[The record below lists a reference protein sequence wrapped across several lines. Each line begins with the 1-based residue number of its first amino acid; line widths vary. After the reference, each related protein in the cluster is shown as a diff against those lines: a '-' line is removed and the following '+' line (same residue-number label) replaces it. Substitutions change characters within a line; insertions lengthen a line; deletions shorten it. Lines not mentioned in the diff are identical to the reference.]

1 LTSFFRTFRWWRQ
14 RRRKEDELREELQF
28 HLAEEA
34 DERQADGLTED
45 EARWAA
51 RRDLGNVTRL
61 REDTRTLWS
70 WRLLEQ
76 LAQDVRYGLRTM
88 SANKTFS
95 AMAILSL
102 ALGIGANTAIF
113 SFMDSILLRS
123 LPVPEPQSLV
133 ILSWH
138 IPHREINGSNR
149 HNNSFADPNGGFVG
163 GFFAYPAFELLR
175 KNDSVFSS
183 VFGYQGAGDLTLTF
197 RGQAELART
206 EYVSGDYFRG
216 LGIPPAAGRLIGPD
230 DDRAGAPGTAVVSF
244 ALSQKRFGG
253 PENAPGQ
260 PIQINNL
267 PFTVIG
273 VAPPEFFGADPATS
287 PDVYVP
293 MHANLL
299 LDDRRYS
306 AATYLNPGYD
316 WVVPMARLRP
326 GISASQA
333 QAVAGAQFSEWARTE
348 RPKRRADN
356 FPTLLVREGSGG
368 LDGLRRIYSKPLYI
382 LLTLVGLILAIA
394 CANIA
399 NLLLARAA
407 ARRREIAL
415 RLSLGAGRFRIIRQL
430 LTESVLLA
438 VLGGTLG
445 VVFAI
450 WGIRFLTLLLA
461 NGRENFTLYAE
472 LNWHVLVVVAGLSVL
487 TGVLFG
493 LAPALQSTRTD
504 FAPALKESRTG
515 EALRLRSGQALRLR
529 SGQARGPGFRGL
541 GLSRMLMVTQIAFT
555 LLILVTAGLFV
566 RTLSNLASIQLGFN
580 RENLLTFQLNARQ
593 AGHDDPE
600 IVAFYNDLRT
610 GFSAIPGVRAASLS
624 EYAVIGMGTS
634 GTDVSVSGAAPESS
648 SILTIGAGFFA
659 TMQIPMLLGREI
671 DEHDRP
677 GSPMVA
683 VVNEAFAKRSFGD
696 RNPLGQH
703 LAIDRMCPKCDIEI
717 VGVSANSLYGDLK
730 GPPPPTVYLS
740 FGQSVWG
747 PVQGMV
753 YELRTSGNPLNYVS
767 AVRDLVQRADP
778 RVPLSDVKSQSAR
791 IDQTINQEIA
801 FARLCTAFALLAL
814 VMACVGLYGT
824 VSYNVARRTGE
835 IGIRM
840 ALGAQRG
847 RVLWMVLREVVL
859 LAAAGLAIGMPA
871 ALAASRLL
879 ESFLFGMKP
888 TDPLALTGSVVTLV
902 TAAILAGYLPAR
914 SASRIDPMIALRH
927 D

>member
-1 LTSFFRTFRWWRQ
+1 MTSLFPKFTWWLQ
-14 RRRKEDELREELQF
+14 RRRKEDELREELKF

-34 DERQADGLTED
+34 GERRADGLSED

-51 RRDLGNVTRL
+51 GRDLGNVTLL

-70 WRLLEQ
+70 WILLEQ
-76 LAQDVRYGLRTM
+76 LAQDIRYGLCTM
-88 SANKTFS
+88 AADKTFS

-133 ILSWH
+133 ILSWRT
-138 IPHREINGSNR
+138 PQREMYGSNR
-149 HNNSFADPNGGFVG
+149 HNNSFADPHGGYVG
-163 GFFAYPAFELLR
+163 GFFSYPAFELLR
-175 KNDSVFSS
+175 KNDSVFSI
-183 VFGYQGAGDLTLTF
+183 VFGYQGAGDLNLTV

-230 DDRAGAPGTAVVSF
+230 DDRAGARGTAVVSF

-260 PIQINNL
+260 SIRINNL

-273 VAPPEFFGADPATS
+273 VAPPEFFGADPDTA

-299 LDDRRYS
+299 LEGRYYT
-306 AATYLNPGYD
+306 AATYLDANYD

-326 GISASQA
+326 GISPLQA
-333 QAVAGAQFSEWARTE
+333 QAAVGGQFSEWARSA

-356 FPTLLVREGSGG
+356 VPTLLVREGSGG
-368 LDGLRRIYSKPLYI
+368 LDGLRRTYSKPLYI
-382 LLTLVGLILAIA
+382 LLTLVGLILSIA

-399 NLLLARAA
+399 NLLLTRAA

-415 RLSLGAGRFRIIRQL
+415 RLSLGAGRPRIIRQL
-430 LTESVLLA
+430 LTESALLA

-461 NGRENFTLYAE
+461 NGRENFTLRAE
-472 LNWHVLVVVAGLSVL
+472 LNWHVLVVVGGLSLL

-504 FAPALKESRTG
+504 VGPALKESRTG
-515 EALRLRSGQALRLR
+515 EARGQ
-529 SGQARGPGFRGL
+529 GFGGL
-541 GLSRMLMVTQIAFT
+541 GLSRILMVSQIALT
-555 LLILVTAGLFV
+555 LLVLVAAGLFV

-593 AGHDDPE
+593 AGHNDPE
-600 IVAFYNDLRT
+600 IVAFYDDLRT
-610 GFSAIPGVRAASLS
+610 QFSSIPGVRTASLS
-624 EYAVIGMGTS
+624 NHAVIGTGTS
-634 GTDVSVSGAAPESS
+634 GTDVSVSGAAREGS
-648 SILTIGAGFFA
+648 SILNIGAGFFA
-659 TMQIPMLLGREI
+659 TLQIPMLLGREI
-671 DEHDRP
+671 DERDRP
-677 GSPMVA
+677 GAPLVA

-703 LAIDRMCPKCDIEI
+703 LAIERMCPKCDIEI
-717 VGVSANSLYGDLK
+717 VGVSANSLYGNLK
-730 GPPPPTVYLS
+730 GTPPPTVYLS
-740 FGQSVWG
+740 FAQSVWG

-753 YELRTSGNPLNYVS
+753 YELRTAGNPLSYVN
-767 AVRDLVQRADP
+767 AVRDLVQQADP
-778 RVPLSDVKSQSAR
+778 RLPLSDVKSQSAR

-814 VMACVGLYGT
+814 VIACVGLYGAM
-824 VSYNVARRTGE
+824 SYNVARRTGE

-840 ALGAQRG
+840 ALGAQRS
-847 RVLWMVLREVVL
+847 RVLWMVLREVL
-859 LAAAGLAIGMPA
+859 LLTAVGLAISVPT
-871 ALAASRLL
+871 ALAASKLV

-888 TDPLALTGSVVTLV
+888 NDPLALTGSVVTLV
-902 TAAILAGYLPAR
+902 SAAILAGYLPAR
-914 SASRIDPMIALRH
+914 HASRIDPMIALRYE
-927 D
+927 

>member
-1 LTSFFRTFRWWRQ
+1 MTSFFRKFTWWI
-14 RRRKEDELREELQF
+14 RRRRMEDELREELQF

-34 DERQADGLTED
+34 GERQADGLPAD
-45 EARWAA
+45 QARWAA
-51 RRDLGNVTRL
+51 RRDLGNMTLL

-70 WRLLEQ
+70 WILLEQ
-76 LAQDVRYGLRTM
+76 LAQDIRYGLRTM
-88 SANKTFS
+88 AANKTFS

-133 ILSWH
+133 ILSWRT
-138 IPHREINGSNR
+138 PQREIYGSNR
-149 HNNSFADPNGGFVG
+149 HNDSFADPNGGFVG
-163 GFFAYPAFELLR
+163 GFFSYPAFELLR
-175 KNDSVFSS
+175 KNDSVFSI
-183 VFGYQGAGDLTLTF
+183 VFGYQGAGDVHLTVQ
-197 RGQAELART
+197 GQAELART

-230 DDRAGAPGTAVVSF
+230 DDRAGAPATAVVSY
-244 ALSQKRFGG
+244 ALSQRQFGG

-260 PIQINNL
+260 AIRINNL

-273 VAPPEFFGADPATS
+273 ASPPGFFGADPATA

-293 MHANLL
+293 LHANLL
-299 LDDRRYS
+299 LEGEYYT
-306 AATYLNPGYD
+306 AATYLDANYD

-326 GISASQA
+326 GISPIQA
-333 QAVAGAQFSEWARTE
+333 QAAVGRQFSEWARTA
-348 RPKRRADN
+348 RPLRRADN
-356 FPTLLVREGSGG
+356 VPTLLVREGSGG
-368 LDGLRRIYSKPLYI
+368 LDGLRRTYSKPLYI
-382 LLTLVGLILAIA
+382 LLALVGLILSIA

-415 RLSLGAGRFRIIRQL
+415 RLSLGAGRLRIIRQL

-461 NGRENFTLYAE
+461 NGRENFTLGAE
-472 LNWHVLVVVAGLSVL
+472 LNWQVLVVVAGLSLL

-493 LAPALQSTRTD
+493 LAPALQATRTD
-504 FAPALKESRTG
+504 LVPALKESRTG
-515 EALRLRSGQALRLR
+515 EG
-529 SGQARGPGFRGL
+529 RGHGFRGL
-541 GLSRMLMVTQIAFT
+541 GLSRILVVSQIAFT
-555 LLILVTAGLFV
+555 LLILVAAGLFV

-580 RENLLTFQLNARQ
+580 QENLLTFQLNARQ
-593 AGHDDPE
+593 AGHNDPE

-610 GFSAIPGVRAASLS
+610 QFSSIPGVRAASLS
-624 EYAVIGMGTS
+624 NHAVIGTGTS
-634 GTDVSVSGAAPESS
+634 GTPVSVTGAAPEGT
-648 SILTIGAGFFA
+648 SIMTIGAEFFA

-671 DEHDRP
+671 DERDRP
-677 GSPMVA
+677 GAPLVA

-703 LAIDRMCPKCDIEI
+703 VAMERMCPKCVIEI
-717 VGVSANSLYGDLK
+717 VGVSADSLYGDLK
-730 GPPPPTVYLS
+730 GAPPPAVYVS
-740 FGQSVWG
+740 FAQGVWRW
-747 PVQGMV
+747 PVEGMF
-753 YELRTSGNPLNYVS
+753 YELRTAGNPLNYVQ

-778 RVPLSDVKSQSAR
+778 RLPLSDVKSLSAR

-814 VMACVGLYGT
+814 VIACVGLYGT
-824 VSYNVARRTGE
+824 MSYNVARRTGE

-840 ALGAQRG
+840 ALGAQRS
-847 RVLWMVLREVVL
+847 RVLWMVLREVL
-859 LAAAGLAIGMPA
+859 LLTAVGLAISVPA
-871 ALAASRLL
+871 ALAASKLV

-888 TDPLALTGSVVTLV
+888 NDPLALTGSVVTLV
-902 TAAILAGYLPAR
+902 SAAILAGYLPAR
-914 SASRIDPMIALRH
+914 HASHIDPMIALRH
-927 D
+927 E